1 VLEFALSMQVFFP
14 LACGHINSL
23 FALGKTQELSQELTP
38 GDDCCNARDISDF
51 LKWITFSEFFCK
63 K

>member
-1 VLEFALSMQVFFP
+1 MLEFALSMQVFFP

-38 GDDCCNARDISDF
+38 GDDSAAMPGPF
-51 LKWITFSEFFCK
+51 LTVLKMGNFQ
-63 K
+63 